1 MAGLY
6 SFNGFAPGERPTR
19 PIIRPRLREE
29 VTVVVSPF
37 LSMHGNT
44 SEACDLREWS
54 EQQLVAAAKIGRSAP
69 FGELCKRH
77 QKRVFAVVQRMMR
90 NREDAEDAVQDCL
103 LNAFTHMKD
112 FDERSMFSTWLIR
125 IAINAALAKLRKKRR
140 IREVPVNEPDSF
152 PEPGVRR
159 EIQDPAP
166 DPEEAYHLRERKKI
180 LNTAVAGLRPRARD
194 VVEIYE
200 LQEHSVKKTAEIL
213 GISTTAVKTRMF
225 HARVA
230 LHRMPLLRS
239 ITRSNRMSAG

>member
-1 MAGLY
+1 MNAQR
-6 SFNGFAPGERPTR
+6 ARPH
-19 PIIRPRLREE
+19 LREE
-29 VTVVVSPF
+29 VIVVVSPL

-44 SEACDLREWS
+44 SEACDLREWG
-54 EQQLVAAAKIGRSAP
+54 ERQLVAAAKLGRSAP

-90 NREDAEDAVQDCL
+90 NREDAEDAEDAVQACL
-103 LNAFTHMKD
+103 LNAFIHMKD
-112 FDERSMFSTWLIR
+112 FDERSLFSTWLIR

-152 PEPGVRR
+152 PELGVHR
-159 EIQDPAP
+159 EIQDAAP
-166 DPEEAYHLRERKKI
+166 DPEEVYHLHERKKI
-180 LNTAVAGLRPRARD
+180 LNAAIAGLRPRARD

-213 GISTTAVKTRMF
+213 GISTTAVKARMF

-230 LHRMPLLRS
+230 LHRMPLLQS
-239 ITRSNRMSAG
+239 ITGFQSDERGVEEATQWQQQ

>member
-1 MAGLY
+1 MNDQRAKPA
-6 SFNGFAPGERPTR
+6 F
-19 PIIRPRLREE
+19 EE
-29 VTVVVSPF
+29 ELIVVVSQV

-54 EQQLVAAAKIGRSAP
+54 ERQLVAAAKIGRSAP

-77 QKRVFAVVQRMMR
+77 QKRVFAVIQRIMR

-112 FDERSMFSTWLIR
+112 FDERSLFSTWLIR

-140 IREVPVNEPDSF
+140 IREVLVNEPDSF
-152 PEPGVRR
+152 PELGVHR

-166 DPEEAYHLRERKKI
+166 DPEEAYRLRERKKI
-180 LNTAVAGLRPRARD
+180 LNAAVAGLRPRARD

-225 HARVA
+225 HARGA
-230 LHRMPLLRS
+230 LHRMPLLQS
-239 ITRSNRMSAG
+239 ITGSSRISAG